1 MCIGRKGRKGEAVLG
16 KSECVNGG
24 VGRALKVL
32 VSKAGGVKH
41 CVSVHVCSHT
51 YHADHTAGRYRG
63 FPSVSKGA
71 SLFVP

>member
-1 MCIGRKGRKGEAVLG
+1 MTGR
-16 KSECVNGG
+16 

-51 YHADHTAGRYRG
+51 YHADHMAGRYRG

-71 SLFVP
+71 SLFVS